1 MKKCKVEGCNCKHHA
16 KGYCK
21 KHYLQMYRHG
31 EIFNRTKNDPNDVI
45 KYEDYAEIVLYDI
58 KNIEIARALID
69 LEDIDKVKD
78 IKWHLN
84 KNGYVQTNINN
95 KNTEHINLLHRLLMD
110 CPDDKVVDHINHNT
124 LDNRKSNLRICTKYE
139 NNKNTRLSKNN
150 TSGTTGVY
158 WNKLK
163 NKWQAGIKV
172 NYKQIHLGYF
182 ETKEEAI
189 EARKQA
195 EIDYFGEYRNKED
208 EEN

>member
-1 MKKCKVEGCNCKHHA
+1 MKKCKVKGCSNPHHA

-21 KHYLQMYRHG
+21 KHYLQMYRYG
-31 EIFNRTKNDPNDVI
+31 EILYKTRFDKNKIIIHDN
-45 KYEDYAEIVLYDI
+45 YAEIVLLNKDG
-58 KNIEIARALID
+58 EECGRALID
-69 LEDIDKVKD
+69 LEDVDKVKD
-78 IKWHLN
+78 IKWYLSHGYA
-84 KNGYVQTNINN
+84 KNSNS
-95 KNTEHINLLHRLLMD
+95 NLLIHRLVMD

-139 NNKNTRLSKNN
+139 NSKNAQLSKNN

-182 ETKEEAI
+182 DTKEEAV

-208 EEN
+208 ED